1 MEHRASFTLAEPLAA
16 GTSLSFGLTVLSS
29 AANDE
34 MTHIGVN
41 VSAGDGKQP
50 FVDKRRS
57 SLRAA
62 VPPVFLD
69 LMTTDP
75 LSPSLTTNITAFVD
89 GHVLETFFDDSL
101 ALTTT
106 VYPQSEESTRFGL
119 FLRCEGDV
127 TVVASA
133 QAWALRPIVLK
144 QRSTTAASEVGAGER
159 KSPGVK
165 TDDCTGGLA
174 RQLLALQLLAG
185 APLGASLDNGL
196 ALTPIM
202 GWNPWYTY
210 GKFPGGTESNVLL
223 AANALKEKGLVEA
236 GYDIV
241 GLDCGYSTKHRD
253 AAGNL
258 VVNTTRFPRGIKWL
272 AEQIH
277 ALGLRFGMYAGQGY
291 AQCCSGSEDK
301 NATDGSGP
309 GCSKDKQHPT
319 CRSTT
324 YYERD
329 AKLWATEWSIDLL
342 KFDGCGGP
350 FSSVDAMRLALNAT
364 GRPIVFAIN
373 QQAVAEAGGMSPALA
388 NQWRSGPDIKP
399 VYEVILDRAL
409 RNNNVSVSYL
419 PGASGAWNDP
429 DFLQIGNI
437 ERGGWQPTPPPPA
450 IAAAEGRTQMALWC
464 LMKAPLFLSTFLH
477 NMTDENLRTVTNKAA
492 IAVNQDALGEQGTL
506 RKSGGWIPNGHNPTN
521 AAFGFQIWSG
531 ALSHGRVAVVLAN
544 LDGNSTQSITLT
556 NDEMPPH
563 NRVGEGQGG
572 GWDIVEAFTG
582 KATSNKYL
590 PQTATVAPH
599 DVVLWTLTPAL
610 EMGAGERKSPGAKTD
625 DCSSGLAS
633 RQWSSIRAGIFD
645 ELKGEDAQP
654 FMLTGSPV
662 EAWPALKRWT
672 PAFVADQIGEVPNV
686 RRSEQPRFL
695 FWTIDTFSSELARN
709 EEFWQLV
716 DGGNTELGSSPI
728 AHKNFRWARPHR
740 LHPTVS
746 GARFSKSVAGR
757 GKRGR
762 YTYAAVDPYETRAA
776 RALLD
781 DISPLE
787 ELAARREDDHR
798 RWRINIWMGSENST
812 ATPHYDSYHNI
823 VKWRYFLD
831 LRAVASL
838 TRKASLLQHIQITG
852 QKTWWLQT
860 PAGLRR
866 HKIFPVRLQRYV
878 GVTSRL

>member
-144 QRSTTAASEVGAGER
+144 QRSTTAASEV
-159 KSPGVK
+159 
-165 TDDCTGGLA
+165 
-174 RQLLALQLLAG
+174 
-185 APLGASLDNGL
+185 
-196 ALTPIM
+196 
-202 GWNPWYTY
+202 
-210 GKFPGGTESNVLL
+210 
-223 AANALKEKGLVEA
+223 
-236 GYDIV
+236 
-241 GLDCGYSTKHRD
+241 
-253 AAGNL
+253 
-258 VVNTTRFPRGIKWL
+258 
-272 AEQIH
+272 
-277 ALGLRFGMYAGQGY
+277 
-291 AQCCSGSEDK
+291 
-301 NATDGSGP
+301 
-309 GCSKDKQHPT
+309 
-319 CRSTT
+319 
-324 YYERD
+324 
-329 AKLWATEWSIDLL
+329 
-342 KFDGCGGP
+342 
-350 FSSVDAMRLALNAT
+350 
-364 GRPIVFAIN
+364 
-373 QQAVAEAGGMSPALA
+373 
-388 NQWRSGPDIKP
+388 
-399 VYEVILDRAL
+399 
-409 RNNNVSVSYL
+409 
-419 PGASGAWNDP
+419 
-429 DFLQIGNI
+429 
-437 ERGGWQPTPPPPA
+437 
-450 IAAAEGRTQMALWC
+450 
-464 LMKAPLFLSTFLH
+464 
-477 NMTDENLRTVTNKAA
+477 
-492 IAVNQDALGEQGTL
+492 
-506 RKSGGWIPNGHNPTN
+506 
-521 AAFGFQIWSG
+521 
-531 ALSHGRVAVVLAN
+531 
-544 LDGNSTQSITLT
+544 
-556 NDEMPPH
+556 
-563 NRVGEGQGG
+563 
-572 GWDIVEAFTG
+572 
-582 KATSNKYL
+582 
-590 PQTATVAPH
+590 
-599 DVVLWTLTPAL
+599 
-610 EMGAGERKSPGAKTD
+610 GAGERKSPGAKTD

-823 VKWRYFLD
+823 VKW
-831 LRAVASL
+831 
-838 TRKASLLQHIQITG
+838 
-852 QKTWWLQT
+852 
-860 PAGLRR
+860 
-866 HKIFPVRLQRYV
+866 
-878 GVTSRL
+878 